1 MKEML
6 DNKAI
11 SGYTVSESFRCLENI
26 PRMSSD
32 LFLSY
37 CGWEKTTPSQLFA
50 PASRRNHVI
59 HFVLSGK
66 GKMFYG
72 NKTWEI
78 TRGQAFYIAP
88 GEEIGYVSDEN
99 DPWSYVWIGY
109 NGVRAEE
116 YSGLAGFTVDH
127 PVRDCAD
134 IEKIAELIEE
144 ILQARSLT
152 PAENL
157 YRMSFVLEILSIL
170 IRECEEIAARDARN
184 PEEPD
189 FVRYAMEYIS
199 KNFDKDLRIH
209 DMASKLGVSRS
220 YLSSCFKKSV
230 GCSPQVF
237 ILNLRMERAGS
248 LLRTTTLP
256 VNVISDAVGYQDQ
269 LAFSKIFKQ
278 FYGVSPRDFR
288 KGGCEVRVFSKK
300 GDYENTML

>member
-1 MKEML
+1 MSEIL
-6 DNKAI
+6 DTKAF
-11 SGYTVSESFRCLENI
+11 SGYTHSDSFRCLENL

-37 CGWEKTTPSQLFA
+37 CGWERTTPLQLFA
-50 PASRRNHVI
+50 PVERRNHVI

-78 TRGQAFYIAP
+78 SGGQIFYISP
-88 GEEIGYVSDEN
+88 GEKIGYVSDRD

-109 NGVRAEE
+109 NGVQAEE
-116 YSGLAGFTVDH
+116 YSKMAGLTLEN
-127 PVRDCAD
+127 PVRFSAAIQEISDLV
-134 IEKIAELIEE
+134 EEL
-144 ILQARSLT
+144 LKAQALT
-152 PAENL
+152 SAENL
-157 YRMSFVLEILSIL
+157 HRMSLVLKIMSIL
-170 IRECEEIAARDARN
+170 IKENDQNADTAARN

-189 FVRYAMEYIS
+189 FVRLAMQYIS
-199 KNFDKDLRIH
+199 QNFDKNLRIH
-209 DMASKLGVSRS
+209 DIAAELGVSRS
-220 YLSSCFKKSV
+220 YLSSCFKKSI
-230 GCSPQVF
+230 GCSPQAF

-256 VNVISDAVGYQDQ
+256 VNVISGAVGYQDQ

-288 KGGCEVRVFSKK
+288 KGGNEVIRCTKK
-300 GDYENTML
+300 GDFENHML

>member
-1 MKEML
+1 M
-6 DNKAI
+6 
-11 SGYTVSESFRCLENI
+11 
-26 PRMSSD
+26 
-32 LFLSY
+32 
-37 CGWEKTTPSQLFA
+37 
-50 PASRRNHVI
+50 
-59 HFVLSGK
+59 
-66 GKMFYG
+66 
-72 NKTWEI
+72 
-78 TRGQAFYIAP
+78 
-88 GEEIGYVSDEN
+88 
-99 DPWSYVWIGY
+99 
-109 NGVRAEE
+109 
-116 YSGLAGFTVDH
+116 
-127 PVRDCAD
+127 
-134 IEKIAELIEE
+134 IEE

-170 IRECEEIAARDARN
+170 IRECEEIASRDARN

-189 FVRYAMEYIS
+189 FVKYAMEYIS

-256 VNVISDAVGYQDQ
+256 VKVISDAVGYQDQ

-300 GDYENTML
+300 GDYENTLL

>member
-1 MKEML
+1 MNELL
-6 DNKAI
+6 DTKAV
-11 SGYTVSESFRCLENI
+11 SGYTHSDSFRCLENL

-37 CGWEKTTPSQLFA
+37 CGWERTTPLQLFS
-50 PASRRNHVI
+50 PTERRNHVI

-66 GKMFYG
+66 GKMVFG

-78 TRGQAFYIAP
+78 SEGQIFYIAP
-88 GEEIGYVSDEN
+88 GEKIGYVSDRD

-109 NGVRAEE
+109 NGVQAEE
-116 YSGLAGFTVDH
+116 YSKMAGLTLEN
-127 PVRDCAD
+127 PVRFCAAIREISD
-134 IEKIAELIEE
+134 LIEE
-144 ILQARSLT
+144 LLKAQALT
-152 PAENL
+152 TAENL
-157 YRMSFVLEILSIL
+157 LRMSLVLKIMSIL
-170 IRECEEIAARDARN
+170 IRENEQNTAIVSRN

-189 FVRYAMEYIS
+189 FVRLAMQYIT
-199 KNFDKDLRIH
+199 KNFDQNLRIH
-209 DMASKLGVSRS
+209 DIAAELGVSRS

-230 GCSPQVF
+230 GCSPQAF

-256 VNVISDAVGYQDQ
+256 VNVISGAVGYQDQ

-288 KGGCEVRVFSKK
+288 KGGCEVRVFSQK
-300 GDYENTML
+300 GDYENKML